1 LEMFTTTFLSTFPSG
16 FGSTPLSQ
24 STKLLRTSTGF
35 CKKSPIAPAKVA
47 KVSSCSLTKDRSMCV
62 SYVKS
67 GLLPGGVCGFAD
79 TLSGVTPCILS
90 QLGHFS
96 RAKQK
101 KVFNENNPGALKAA
115 LPSFGSLIGNNCWA
129 YS

>member
-1 LEMFTTTFLSTFPSG
+1 MSPKIFA
-16 FGSTPLSQ
+16 GSC
-24 STKLLRTSTGF
+24 R
-35 CKKSPIAPAKVA
+35 KSPIAPAKVE
-47 KVSSCSLTKDRSMCV
+47 KVSSCSLMKDRSMWV

-90 QLGHFS
+90 QLGDFS

-101 KVFNENNPGALKAA
+101 KVFNENNHGVLKAT
-115 LPSFGSLIGNNCWA
+115 LPHFERINCNNFYA
-129 YS
+129 SNDE